1 MATVHNTATTA
12 AARVEIPRSCNGPPL
27 TSKPIDMISQRAR
40 YAFKAMVA
48 LARAKPGEGLQIRQ
62 LCEQEKLPR
71 KFLEQILLALKAAGY
86 VTSRRGRDG
95 GYELLKPAD
104 TIAIGPLLR
113 AIDGPIAP
121 LPCLSRTAY
130 RKCED
135 CRDEAHCELRT
146 AFSKAYAQ
154 YLSAIE
160 TTTLSEVMRAASEA
174 SDSSRNGVTDVL
186 LTD

>member
-1 MATVHNTATTA
+1 
-12 AARVEIPRSCNGPPL
+12 
-27 TSKPIDMISQRAR
+27 MISQRAR

-48 LARAKPGEGLQIRQ
+48 LARAKPGEGLRIRQ
-62 LCEQEKLPR
+62 LCEQENLPR

-95 GYELLKPAD
+95 GYELLKPAN

-113 AIDGPIAP
+113 VIDGPIAP

-135 CRDEAHCELRT
+135 CRDEAHCELRI
-146 AFSKAYAQ
+146 AFSRAYAQ
-154 YLSAIE
+154 YLSVLEATTLAEVMLTASE
-160 TTTLSEVMRAASEA
+160 TTDASRRAVA
-174 SDSSRNGVTDVL
+174 DVL
-186 LTD
+186 LSD